1 MQAVLSVKGGGLLL
15 RASEKGQDIFSVN
28 ISATKMA
35 KEKERLQILSCC
47 NEMLRWKKGQK
58 EETGIKSYKT

>member
-1 MQAVLSVKGGGLLL
+1 M

-35 KEKERLQILSCC
+35 EEKDFCHVVSKCYVG
-47 NEMLRWKKGQK
+47 KKRVK
-58 EETGIKSYKT
+58 KKAS